1 MTEALANLHLLR
13 PWWLLAIIPL
23 AVLIWFYTRGHA
35 QSRSWAAI
43 IDKRLLPHVLQGN
56 NSVISKRRHWQ
67 HFTLLF
73 LLSSLLIVALA
84 GPAFEQ
90 RPQAVFKTQSAL
102 VLVLDLS
109 RSMDAADIK
118 PSRLSRAHYKLSDI
132 LKQRREGQ
140 TALIVYAADAFVV
153 SPLTDDAATIEA
165 QIPALQ
171 TGIMPAQGS
180 RLDRAL
186 QKARALFYNAG
197 HQRGEI
203 FVLSD
208 SANAEDIA
216 RSREL
221 QQQGFN
227 ISVLAIGT
235 ADGAPI
241 PAGAGG
247 FLKDASGSIVISKLQ
262 VSALQQLAQ
271 AGGGDFS
278 RLSANDDDINRL
290 LSRLDFK
297 PHMDQLSETAQS
309 FTTDTW
315 HEEGPWLLLLLI
327 PFAAYAFRRGLIF
340 LLLIFIL
347 PLPQPAQAVEWQ
359 QLWKNND
366 QRAMQ
371 QLQQGNAQ
379 QAAELF
385 EQPAWRAAA
394 EYRAGNYAKSA
405 EILQSIDSAD
415 AHYNRGN
422 ALAKSGAYDEALQAY
437 QRALELQPQ
446 HEDARYNKQ
455 QVEQAIQQAEN
466 NAQQKQ
472 KNQHQQP
479 SSQSDADDNDHDS
492 QSEDNQSS
500 NNQSAD
506 NQSSDNR
513 SSNNQSAG
521 DQPRADRPSEDKTQ
535 QDKSR
540 EDKATKDQS
549 QQNQSDKN
557 ASADPQTRNDQSEQ
571 NQSQSEADSS
581 QAADKPGGEA
591 DEEPLDLQQQ
601 QTQQWLKKIPDDPGG
616 LLRRKFQYQYGR
628 ESPQDE
634 QQAW

>member
-1 MTEALANLHLLR
+1 MTEALTNLHLLR
-13 PWWLLAIIPL
+13 PWWLLAIIP
-23 AVLIWFYTRGHA
+23 AAALIWFYSRSHS

-56 NSVISKRRHWQ
+56 NSVISKRRHWR
-67 HFTLLF
+67 HFILLF
-73 LLSSLLIVALA
+73 LLASLLIVALA

-90 RPQAVFKTQSAL
+90 RPQPVFKAQSAL

-109 RSMDAADIK
+109 RSMDAADVK
-118 PSRLSRAHYKLSDI
+118 PSRLSRAHYKISDI

-140 TALIVYAADAFVV
+140 TALIAYAADAFVV

-165 QIPALQ
+165 QLTALQ
-171 TGIMPAQGS
+171 TEIMPAQGS

-186 QKARALFYNAG
+186 QKARMLFYNAG
-197 HQRGEI
+197 HQRGDI

-216 RSREL
+216 TSREL

-227 ISVLAIGT
+227 VSVLAIGT
-235 ADGAPI
+235 ADGAPV

-247 FLKDASGSIVISKLQ
+247 FLKDASGSIVISKLD
-262 VSALQQLAQ
+262 STALQQLAR
-271 AGGGDFS
+271 AGAGDFT
-278 RLSANDDDINRL
+278 RLSANDDDINQL

-297 PHMDQLSETAQS
+297 PRMDQPGETAQS

-327 PFAAYAFRRGLIF
+327 PFAAYAFRRGLVF

-347 PLPQPAQAVEWQ
+347 PLPQPAQAVEWD
-359 QLWKNND
+359 QLWKNNN
-366 QRAMQ
+366 QRALQ
-371 QLQQGNAQ
+371 QLQQGDAQ

-405 EILQSIDSAD
+405 EILQAIDNAD

-422 ALAKSGAYDEALQAY
+422 ALAKSGAYEEALQAY
-437 QRALELQPQ
+437 QRALELQPK

-455 QVEQAIQQAEN
+455 QVEQVLQQAEN
-466 NAQQKQ
+466 KQQQ
-472 KNQHQQP
+472 NQQSDEQQSSSTGDGEDP
-479 SSQSDADDNDHDS
+479 ADSNESSQSSSSDAGNADDEQSQRNQSKNNQAENKQSEGSQSKDS
-492 QSEDNQSS
+492 QASSEQT
-500 NNQSAD
+500 
-506 NQSSDNR
+506 
-513 SSNNQSAG
+513 G
-521 DQPRADRPSEDKTQ
+521 DK
-535 QDKSR
+535 
-540 EDKATKDQS
+540 QS
-549 QQNQSDKN
+549 QTDTEAAN
-557 ASADPQTRNDQSEQ
+557 SEQ
-571 NQSQSEADSS
+571 AT
-581 QAADKPGGEA
+581 QAEVTADKPG
-591 DEEPLDLQQQ
+591 DELPGEPLDLQQQ

>member
-1 MTEALANLHLLR
+1 MIDIITNLHLLR
-13 PWWLLAIIPL
+13 PWWLLALIP
-23 AVLIWFYTRGHA
+23 AAALIWFYSRSHS

-43 IDKRLLPHVLQGN
+43 IDQRLLPHVLQGN
-56 NSVISKRRHWQ
+56 NSVMSKRRHWQ

-90 RPQAVFKTQSAL
+90 RPQPVFKAQSAL

-109 RSMDAADIK
+109 RSMDAADVK

-140 TALIVYAADAFVV
+140 TALIAYAADAFVV
-153 SPLTDDAATIEA
+153 SPLTDDAATIES
-165 QIPALQ
+165 QISALQ

-186 QKARALFYNAG
+186 QKAQTLFYNAG

-203 FVLSD
+203 IVLSD
-208 SANAEDIA
+208 SVNAEDIETG
-216 RSREL
+216 REL

-241 PAGAGG
+241 PANTGG
-247 FLKDASGSIVISKLQ
+247 FLKDTSGSIVISKLD
-262 VSALQQLAQ
+262 STALQQLAQ
-271 AGGGDFS
+271 AGGGDFTQ
-278 RLSANDDDINRL
+278 LTANDDDINRL
-290 LSRLDFK
+290 LSRLEFK
-297 PHMDQLSETAQS
+297 PQADQLSETAQS

-327 PFAAYAFRRGLIF
+327 PFAAYAFRRGLVF

-347 PLPQPAQAVEWQ
+347 PLPQPAQAVEWD
-359 QLWKNND
+359 QLWKNNN
-366 QRAMQ
+366 QRALQ
-371 QLQQGNAQ
+371 QLQQGKPE

-422 ALAKSGAYDEALQAY
+422 ALAKNGAYEEALQAY

-455 QVEQAIQQAEN
+455 QVEQALQQAEN
-466 NAQQKQ
+466 EQQQKQ
-472 KNQHQQP
+472 KSDDQQSSPDNGNEDPADSNESSQNNSSEADNTDNKQSQSSQGQNSQSGDDQSKNDQASRDQP
-479 SSQSDADDNDHDS
+479 SD
-492 QSEDNQSS
+492 E
-500 NNQSAD
+500 
-506 NQSSDNR
+506 QSSDKQAGQNQEQQEPG
-513 SSNNQSAG
+513 SSQTEAESANTEQQSQA
-521 DQPRADRPSEDKTQ
+521 QQTTDKT
-535 QDKSR
+535 D
-540 EDKATKDQS
+540 DG
-549 QQNQSDKN
+549 
-557 ASADPQTRNDQSEQ
+557 
-571 NQSQSEADSS
+571 SS
-581 QAADKPGGEA
+581 
-591 DEEPLDLQQQ
+591 EEPMDLQQQ

-628 ESPQDE
+628 EQRQDE

>member
-1 MTEALANLHLLR
+1 MIDILTNLHLLR
-13 PWWLLAIIPL
+13 PWWLLALIP
-23 AVLIWFYTRGHA
+23 AAALIWFYSRSHS

-43 IDKRLLPHVLQGN
+43 IDQRLLPHVLQGN
-56 NSVISKRRHWQ
+56 NSVMSKRRHRRY
-67 HFTLLF
+67 FILLF

-84 GPAFEQ
+84 GPVFEQ
-90 RPQAVFKTQSAL
+90 RPQPVFKAQSAL

-109 RSMDAADIK
+109 RSMDAADVK

-153 SPLTDDAATIEA
+153 SPLTDDAATIES
-165 QIPALQ
+165 QISALQ

-186 QKARALFYNAG
+186 QKAQTLFYNAG

-203 FVLSD
+203 IVLSD
-208 SANAEDIA
+208 SVNAEDIETG
-216 RSREL
+216 REL

-241 PAGAGG
+241 PADTGG
-247 FLKDASGSIVISKLQ
+247 FLKDTSGSIVISKLD
-262 VSALQQLAQ
+262 STALQQLAQ
-271 AGGGDFS
+271 AGGGDFT
-278 RLSANDDDINRL
+278 RLTASDNDINRL
-290 LSRLDFK
+290 LSGLSTKPQLD
-297 PHMDQLSETAQS
+297 PLAETGQS
-309 FTTDTW
+309 LTTDRW

-327 PFAAYAFRRGLIF
+327 PFAAYAFRRGLVF

-347 PLPQPAQAVEWQ
+347 PMPQPAQAVEWD
-359 QLWKNND
+359 QLWKNNN
-366 QRAMQ
+366 QRALQ

-385 EQPAWRAAA
+385 ETPTWQAAA

-405 EILQSIDSAD
+405 DILKSIDNAD

-422 ALAKSGAYDEALQAY
+422 ALAKTGAYDEALQAY
-437 QRALELQPQ
+437 KRALELQPE

-455 QVEQAIQQAEN
+455 QVEQTLQNQQNEK
-466 NAQQKQ
+466 QQSSEDESDS
-472 KNQHQQP
+472 NEP
-479 SSQSDADDNDHDS
+479 SEDDQSDTNKTDDNQNGDS
-492 QSEDNQSS
+492 KSQ
-500 NNQSAD
+500 NNQSTGSQPEEDKSENDQAT
-506 NQSSDNR
+506 
-513 SSNNQSAG
+513 G
-521 DQPRADRPSEDKTQ
+521 DQNNSDPGNDE
-535 QDKSR
+535 
-540 EDKATKDQS
+540 QS
-549 QQNQSDKN
+549 GQNP
-557 ASADPQTRNDQSEQ
+557 PQAKPDS
-571 NQSQSEADSS
+571 SQSEAETAETEQQAQAQ
-581 QAADKPGGEA
+581 QAADKPDGEST
-591 DEEPLDLQQQ
+591 DEPLDLQQQ

-616 LLRRKFQYQYGR
+616 LLRRKFHYQYGR
-628 ESPQDE
+628 EPRQDE

>member
-1 MTEALANLHLLR
+1 MIDIITNLHLLR
-13 PWWLLAIIPL
+13 PWWLLAIIPT
-23 AVLIWFYTRGHA
+23 AALIWFYSRTHS

-43 IDKRLLPHVLQGN
+43 IDQRLLPHVLQGN
-56 NSVISKRRHWQ
+56 NSVMSKRRHWQ
-67 HFTLLF
+67 HFSLLF
-73 LLSSLLIVALA
+73 LLSSLLILALA

-90 RPQAVFKTQSAL
+90 RPQPVFKTQSAL

-109 RSMDAADIK
+109 RSMDAADVK

-153 SPLTDDAATIEA
+153 SPLTDDAATIES
-165 QIPALQ
+165 QISALQ

-186 QKARALFYNAG
+186 QKAQTLFYNAG

-203 FVLSD
+203 IVLSD
-208 SANAEDIA
+208 SVNAEDIKTG
-216 RSREL
+216 REL

-235 ADGAPI
+235 TDGAPI
-241 PAGAGG
+241 PADTGG
-247 FLKDASGSIVISKLQ
+247 FLKDTSGSIVISKLD
-262 VSALQQLAQ
+262 STSLQQLAR
-271 AGGGDFS
+271 AGGGDFTQ
-278 RLSANDDDINRL
+278 LTANDDDINSL
-290 LSRLDFK
+290 LSRLEFK
-297 PHMDQLSETAQS
+297 PHMDQLSETSQS

-327 PFAAYAFRRGLIF
+327 PFAAYAFRPGLVF

-347 PLPQPAQAVEWQ
+347 PLPQPAQAVEWD
-359 QLWKNND
+359 QLWKNNN
-366 QRAMQ
+366 QRALQ
-371 QLQQGNAQ
+371 QLQQGNPE

-385 EQPAWRAAA
+385 EQPAWSAAA
-394 EYRAGNYAKSA
+394 EYRAGNYTKSA
-405 EILQSIDSAD
+405 EILRAIDNAE

-422 ALAKSGAYDEALQAY
+422 ALAKSGAYEEALQAY
-437 QRALELQPQ
+437 QRALELHPQ

-455 QVEQAIQQAEN
+455 QVEQALQQTEN
-466 NAQQKQ
+466 EQQQKQ
-472 KNQHQQP
+472 KSDEQQSASADDSNKQGDTNE
-479 SSQSDADDNDHDS
+479 SSQNNSSDTDNTDNKQSRSNQSQNS
-492 QSEDNQSS
+492 QSGDDQSKNGQAS
-500 NNQSAD
+500 RD
-506 NQSSDNR
+506 QSSD
-513 SSNNQSAG
+513 
-521 DQPRADRPSEDKTQ
+521 DQTGQHQTQ
-535 QDKSR
+535 K
-540 EDKATKDQS
+540 E
-549 QQNQSDKN
+549 
-557 ASADPQTRNDQSEQ
+557 PG
-571 NQSQSEADSS
+571 SS
-581 QAADKPGGEA
+581 QAEA
-591 DEEPLDLQQQ
+591 ETANTEQQPQAQQTMNKTDDGSAEEPLDLQQQ

>member
-1 MTEALANLHLLR
+1 VIDIITNLHLLR
-13 PWWLLAIIPL
+13 PWWLLAMIP
-23 AVLIWFYTRGHA
+23 AAALIWFYSRRHS
-35 QSRSWAAI
+35 QSRSWARV
-43 IDKRLLPHVLQGN
+43 IDQRLLPHVLQGN
-56 NSVISKRRHWQ
+56 SGELGKRRQWRY
-67 HFTLLF
+67 FILLF
-73 LLSSLLIVALA
+73 SLSSLLIVALA

-90 RPQAVFKTQSAL
+90 RPQPVFKNQSAL

-132 LKQRREGQ
+132 LQQRREGQ

-153 SPLTDDAATIEA
+153 SPLTDDAATIAA
-165 QIPALQ
+165 QISALQ
-171 TGIMPAQGS
+171 TEIMPAQGS

-186 QKARALFYNAG
+186 QKAQTLFYNAG
-197 HQRGEI
+197 HRRGEI
-203 FVLSD
+203 IVLSD
-208 SANAEDIA
+208 SVNAADIKT
-216 RSREL
+216 SREL

-241 PAGAGG
+241 PADTGG
-247 FLKDASGSIVISKLQ
+247 FLKDTSGSIVISKLD
-262 VSALQQLAQ
+262 STALQQLAQ
-271 AGGGDFS
+271 AGGGEFT
-278 RLSANDDDINRL
+278 RLTANDDDINRL
-290 LSRLDFK
+290 LSRLEAT

-327 PFAAYAFRRGLIF
+327 PFAAYAFRRGLVF

-347 PLPQPAQAVEWQ
+347 PLPQPAQAIEWE

-366 QRAMQ
+366 QRALQ
-371 QLQQGNAQ
+371 QLQRGNPE

-405 EILQSIDSAD
+405 DILQSIDSAD

-422 ALAKSGAYDEALQAY
+422 ALAKNGAYEEALKAY
-437 QRALELQPQ
+437 QRALELQPD
-446 HEDARYNKQ
+446 HEDAGYNKQ
-455 QVEQAIQQAEN
+455 QVEKAL
-466 NAQQKQ
+466 QKQ
-472 KNQHQQP
+472 QNAEQP
-479 SSQSDADDNDHDS
+479 SSQDEAESNES
-492 QSEDNQSS
+492 SEDNQSGTNNTDGNQTGDS
-500 NNQSAD
+500 QSRDDQGSDSQSEGNQSKND
-506 NQSSDNR
+506 QSSD
-513 SSNNQSAG
+513 
-521 DQPRADRPSEDKTQ
+521 
-535 QDKSR
+535 
-540 EDKATKDQS
+540 DQS
-549 QQNQSDKN
+549 SDEQARQNQ
-557 ASADPQTRNDQSEQ
+557 PQQEPG
-571 NQSQSEADSS
+571 SS
-581 QAADKPGGEA
+581 QTENEAAKNEQQPQPQQATNKTGDGSA
-591 DEEPLDLQQQ
+591 EEPLDLQQQ

>member
-1 MTEALANLHLLR
+1 VIDILTNLHLLR
-13 PWWLLAIIPL
+13 PWWLLALIPAALL
-23 AVLIWFYTRGHA
+23 AWFYTHKHS
-35 QSRSWAAI
+35 QSRNWASV
-43 IDKRLLPHVLQGN
+43 IDQRLLPHVLQGN
-56 NSVISKRRHWQ
+56 SRAPGKRRQWRI
-67 HFTLLF
+67 FILLF

-84 GPAFEQ
+84 GPVFEQ
-90 RPQAVFKTQSAL
+90 RPQPVFKTQAGL

-153 SPLTDDAATIEA
+153 SPLTDDAATIES
-165 QIPALQ
+165 QISALQ

-186 QKARALFYNAG
+186 QKAQTLFYNAG

-203 FVLSD
+203 IVLSD
-208 SANAEDIA
+208 SVNAEDIETG
-216 RSREL
+216 REL

-241 PAGAGG
+241 PADTGG
-247 FLKDASGSIVISKLQ
+247 FLKDTSGSIVISKLD
-262 VSALQQLAQ
+262 STALQQLAQ
-271 AGGGDFS
+271 AGGGDFT
-278 RLSANDDDINRL
+278 RLTASDNDINRL
-290 LSRLDFK
+290 LSGLSTKPQLD
-297 PHMDQLSETAQS
+297 PLAETGQS
-309 FTTDTW
+309 LTTDRW

-327 PFAAYAFRRGLIF
+327 PFAAYAFRRGLVF

-347 PLPQPAQAVEWQ
+347 PMPQPAQAIEWE

-366 QRAMQ
+366 QRALQ
-371 QLQQGNAQ
+371 QLEQGNAQ

-385 EQPAWRAAA
+385 ETPAWQAAA

-405 EILQSIDSAD
+405 DILKSIDNAD

-422 ALAKSGAYDEALQAY
+422 ALAKTGAYDEALQAY
-437 QRALELQPQ
+437 KRALELQPE

-455 QVEQAIQQAEN
+455 QVEQTLQNQQNEK
-466 NAQQKQ
+466 QQSSEDESDS
-472 KNQHQQP
+472 NEP
-479 SSQSDADDNDHDS
+479 SEDDQSDTNKTDDNQNGDS
-492 QSEDNQSS
+492 KSQ
-500 NNQSAD
+500 NNQSTGSQPEEDKSENDQAT
-506 NQSSDNR
+506 
-513 SSNNQSAG
+513 G
-521 DQPRADRPSEDKTQ
+521 DQNNSDPGNDE
-535 QDKSR
+535 
-540 EDKATKDQS
+540 QS
-549 QQNQSDKN
+549 GQNP
-557 ASADPQTRNDQSEQ
+557 PQ
-571 NQSQSEADSS
+571 AKPDSS
-581 QAADKPGGEA
+581 QTESESESAEQQAQAQQAADKPDGEA
-591 DEEPLDLQQQ
+591 TDEPLDLQQQ

-616 LLRRKFQYQYGR
+616 LLRRKFHYQYGR
-628 ESPQDE
+628 EPRQDE